1 MSEAVFERIR
11 EQLAADEV
19 VLYMKGTPVFPM
31 CGFSARV
38 VQILSNAGIKFQ
50 SYNVLEDP
58 ELRQGLKD
66 FSNWPTFPQLYV
78 KGELVGGCDI
88 VTEMA
93 QSGELQQLL
102 VEKGVVAAA

>member
-38 VQILSNAGIKFQ
+38 VQILTNAGVRFQ

-58 ELRQGLKD
+58 ELRQGLKE
-66 FSNWPTFPQLYV
+66 FANWPTFPQLYV

-93 QSGELQQLL
+93 QSGELEQLFA
-102 VEKGVVAAA
+102 EKGVATAA

>member
-11 EQLAADEV
+11 GQLAADDV

-38 VQILSNAGIKFQ
+38 VQILSDAGVKFQ

-93 QSGELQQLL
+93 QTGELQQLL
-102 VEKGVVAAA
+102 AEKGVVVAA